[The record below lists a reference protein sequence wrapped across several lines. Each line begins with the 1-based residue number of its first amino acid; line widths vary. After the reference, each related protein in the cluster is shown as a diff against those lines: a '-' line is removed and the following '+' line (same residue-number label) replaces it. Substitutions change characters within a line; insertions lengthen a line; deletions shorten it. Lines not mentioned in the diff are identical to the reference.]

1 VDLTDEA
8 LIENFRKT
16 KDANYFK
23 SLARRYQ
30 HRIYN
35 AAFRILGN
43 GQEAE
48 EVVQETYIKVH
59 HNLSKFRRQCS
70 VGAWIFAITH
80 NICVDILRNRQRKT
94 GLKLL
99 SLESQ
104 TNINV
109 EGVMEPAF
117 PQIADQSPSPAESLD
132 LDEQAQMIQQSLNQL
147 PENQRAVVVL
157 HDIEGFEYQEIAQ
170 IVGANV
176 GTIRS
181 RLHYGRQRLRQLLE
195 PYFSGHSIT
204 PAPR

>member
-8 LIENFRKT
+8 LIESFRKT
-16 KDANYFK
+16 KDSNYFK

-30 HRIYN
+30 NRIYN

-43 GQEAE
+43 GAEAE

-59 HNLSKFRRQCS
+59 HNLNKFRRQCS

-80 NICVDILRNRQRKT
+80 NICMDILRTRQRKS

-99 SLESQ
+99 SFESQ
-104 TNINV
+104 ASINV

-117 PQIADQSPSPAESLD
+117 PQPADQSPTPPESLD
-132 LDEQAQMIQQSLNQL
+132 LDEQADMIQQSLDQL
-147 PENQRAVVVL
+147 PESQRAVVVL

-170 IVGANV
+170 IVGTSV
-176 GTIRS
+176 GTVRS
-181 RLHYGRQRLRQLLE
+181 RLHYGRLRLRQLLE